1 MYLQS
6 LKGKLIVGVTAL
18 VLVSGVV
25 ISLLVSRQYGQS
37 LLGALTS
44 QAENL
49 AHAIA
54 LEAADKVLINDVVS
68 LQKML
73 DHQLR
78 SNPSIA
84 YLFVLR
90 DGRILAHTF
99 SRGVPAGLIGA
110 NAPAGPGEGR
120 LQKIAATAGDHYL
133 DIAWP
138 ILEGRGGVLRLGFSE
153 APFRKQLVE
162 LWLKVILLIL
172 AILLVGLVGSLAYV
186 RRITRPLAELVNA
199 TEKLDEGAWDVKVDA
214 KGNDEVGA
222 LAASFNLMVGR
233 IRDFTERLEKKTRE
247 LERSHDQ
254 QRAFCELAREI
265 GELPTLREVGPA
277 LVKRLA
283 QILGCGETA
292 LLVINESRETLYSMS
307 AAQCR
312 MFVERDRIEAVMAAL
327 DRAGGGSRLFQEPAI
342 RPPLVPESFD
352 FPARQMIIS
361 ILNDFNLKGALVIP
375 CPADCVCDLKEIDW
389 AGLVLSQSA
398 GVIRRAML
406 QQEAAARFQNQVEEN
421 TGFGGMIGK
430 DPKMQLVY
438 RLIADI
444 ANTDTTALIQ
454 GESGTGKELVA
465 RAIHLESYR
474 RKEKFVVINCS
485 AYPDTLLESELFGH
499 ERGAF
504 TGAIRRR
511 AGRFELADGG
521 TIFLDE
527 VGEIPPQAQ
536 VKLLRALQ
544 TRQFERVGGSA
555 TLTVDVRVIAATNK
569 LLAHEV
575 EKGKFREDLFYR
587 LNVIPIHLPPLRER
601 RNDIPTLANHFLR
614 RFAGQRGKD
623 IHGFSLEA
631 MRLIL
636 EYDWPGNVREL
647 ENTVE
652 HAVVLAKRNEV
663 DTQDLPHALHKNA
676 KRNALPQTTSIR
688 QNEKALLQQALAQ
701 CGWNKAEAARLLG
714 IGRSTLYAKLRKYQ
728 LDRRMIQ

>member
-1 MYLQS
+1 MFLQS

-18 VLVSGVV
+18 VLVSGIV

-37 LLGALTS
+37 LLEALTS

-54 LEAADKVLINDVVS
+54 LEAADKVLINDVVG

-84 YLFVLR
+84 YLFILR
-90 DGRILAHTF
+90 DGRIVAHTF

-110 NAPAGPGEGR
+110 NAPAGPAEGR
-120 LQKIAATAGDHYL
+120 LQKIAATAGDQYL

-138 ILEGRGGVLRLGFSE
+138 ILEGKGGMLRLGFSE
-153 APFRKQLVE
+153 APFKNQLIE

-172 AILLVGLVGSLAYV
+172 AILLVGLAGSLAYV

-199 TEKLDEGAWDVKVDA
+199 TEKLDAGAWNVKVDA
-214 KGNDEVGA
+214 RGSDEVGT

-233 IRDFTERLEKKTRE
+233 IRDFTERLEEKSRE
-247 LERSHDQ
+247 LERSHEQ
-254 QRAFCELAREI
+254 QRVFCELVKEI

-283 QILGCGETA
+283 RILSCGDTA
-292 LLVINESRETLYSMS
+292 LLVINENKEALYCMS
-307 AAQCR
+307 AAEYR
-312 MFVERDRIEAVMAAL
+312 MFGLRDQIDAVMAVL
-327 DRAGGGSRLFQEPAI
+327 DRAGDKNLLLQEPAI
-342 RPPLVPESFD
+342 RPPIVPESFD
-352 FPARQMIIS
+352 FATRQMIIP
-361 ILNDFNLKGALVIP
+361 IVNDFNLRGALVIP
-375 CPADCVCDLKEIDW
+375 CPGDCVCDLKEVDW
-389 AGLVLSQSA
+389 VSLVLSQSA

-406 QQEAAARFQNQVEEN
+406 QQEAAACFQKQVEEAA
-421 TGFGGMIGK
+421 GFRGLIGK
-430 DPKMQLVY
+430 DSKMQVVY

-444 ANTDTTALIQ
+444 AKTDATVLIQ

-465 RAIHLESYR
+465 RAIHQESHR
-474 RKEKFVVINCS
+474 RDKKFVVINCS

-511 AGRFELADGG
+511 SGRFELADGG
-521 TIFLDE
+521 TVFLDE

-536 VKLLRALQ
+536 VKLLRVLQ
-544 TRQFERVGGSA
+544 TRQFERVGGSEA
-555 TLTVDVRVIAATNK
+555 LTVDVRVVAATNK
-569 LLAHEV
+569 LLADEV
-575 EKGKFREDLFYR
+575 EKGKFRDDLFYR

-601 RNDIPTLANHFLR
+601 RNDIPALANRFLR
-614 RFAGQRGKD
+614 RFAAHQGKD
-623 IHGFSLEA
+623 IHGFSSEA
-631 MRLIL
+631 MRLML
-636 EYDWPGNVREL
+636 DYDWPGNVREL
-647 ENTVE
+647 ENSVE
-652 HAVVLAKRNEV
+652 HAVVLAKRDQV
-663 DTQDLPHALHKNA
+663 DAHDLPHGRRNNVR
-676 KRNALPQTTSIR
+676 RNAAPQTTSIR
-688 QNEKALLQQALAQ
+688 QSEKALLQQVLEE
-701 CGWNKAEAARLLG
+701 CGWNKAEAARMLG

-728 LDRRMIQ
+728 LDKRVIQ